1 MVVNGKWYIFGLFPG
16 FEDESSV
23 LFKRESLVAS
33 AVCFLLIGLVKE
45 LLIKVLVIVFHL
57 SF

>member
-1 MVVNGKWYIFGLFPG
+1 MVVNGKWYSFGLFPG

-33 AVCFLLIGLVKE
+33 AVCFLLIGLE
-45 LLIKVLVIVFHL
+45 KVAVVC
-57 SF
+57 